1 MCCIIVVDAV
11 CCHCYML
18 LLLFVVIVIVVNI
31 VKFFVHQMKELRQRK
46 KVRYLL
52 CCITVNFIDIVI
64 FIFAVVINVI
74 LQMEHWLKIKGNQ
87 KIIYVLNN

>member
-1 MCCIIVVDAV
+1 MLLVLL
-11 CCHCYML
+11 L

-31 VKFFVHQMKELRQRK
+31 VKFVVHQMKEQRLRK

-52 CCITVNFIDIVI
+52 CCINVNFIDIVI